1 MEEAAARLQRRKHQ
15 AQSWAYRIGSW
26 QRLVV
31 FHMLVTYKQFS
42 QKSFV
47 SLLSFLTLSS
57 QTLFP
62 KYFLFV
68 LIYHYSGVL
77 WLLYW

>member
-1 MEEAAARLQRRKHQ
+1 VEEAAARLQRRKHQ
-15 AQSWAYRIGSW
+15 TQSGTYRIGSW

-31 FHMLVTYKQFS
+31 FQKLVTDKQQLS

-47 SLLSFLTLSS
+47 SLLTLSP
-57 QTLFP
+57 QTLLP

-68 LIYHYSGVL
+68 LIYHYSGAL
-77 WLLYW
+77 WLLF